1 MQEVLSELEENDAT
15 LVALTPQLPE
25 HNQEMVAKNALN
37 FHLLSDPGNEYAA
50 QLGLR
55 FEVPDDVK
63 EIYSGFGINL
73 PKYNGDESWT
83 LPVPARLVVDS
94 SGIIRATDID
104 VDYTRRPEPQKTV
117 EDVRSL

>member
-1 MQEVLSELEENDAT
+1 MQEILEDLEDNNAT

-25 HNQEMVAKNALN
+25 HNQALVDKHALN

-50 QLGLR
+50 ELGLR
-55 FEVPDDVK
+55 FDVSDDVK
-63 EIYSGFGINL
+63 EIYANFGIDL

-94 SGIIRATDID
+94 DGIIRATDTD
-104 VDYTRRPEPQKTV
+104 VDYTRRPEPKKTA
-117 EDVRSL
+117 EDVNAL

>member
-1 MQEVLSELEENDAT
+1 MQEILEDLEDNNAT

-25 HNQEMVAKNALN
+25 HNQALVEKHALN

-50 QLGLR
+50 ELGLR
-55 FEVPDDVK
+55 FDVSDDVK
-63 EIYSGFGINL
+63 EIYANFGIDL

-94 SGIIRATDID
+94 DGIIRATDID
-104 VDYTRRPEPQKTV
+104 VDYTRRPEPKKTA
-117 EDVRSL
+117 EDVNAL